1 MGDEAAI
8 LVGPAKAQVA
18 VVQAAT
24 DQAQDQI
31 DRLDLSI
38 VGFSRFAVV
47 AQPTAPSGI
56 EAIRVR
62 QMIHCPNGAI
72 HPRIVLS
79 GAMATAAEQDF
90 TTALVGKFSACAT
103 EPLPWEAGKQYQ
115 IGDAVIYFPV
125 AGASGG
131 FANNPYFVAT
141 TANINSPP
149 RWDNPN
155 WSAGSRPQASPVTWD
170 GNRTST
176 IPLLGQIDGTSIAKG
191 YIISDP
197 IPVIVPVG
205 GYLTLYEWGR
215 DAGGNISY
223 PCPLTVPPCH
233 LAGSA
238 VRGTAAS
245 NTDITDTTLIP
256 SGQASG
262 NTINNYW
269 RQPALVLGKPVRK
282 GPSAVIIGHSIA
294 NGAQGNAGA
303 IALTITSGGSGFVAG
318 DIVTISNTGAS
329 AGAVPAGCVPRFI
342 VDTVGAGGAIA
353 TTRCIEPGGY
363 TNTAT
368 QTGST
373 MPSGTQTI
381 VPITGSGTGATA
393 TVAFGGNAGNYGD
406 QRGAQGF
413 VQRALSAAGVP
424 FVAMTVNGDRYNLW
438 KQGYGGTSRA
448 HVRWSL
454 IALAWPRNAVIE
466 MAINDITAGDSLAVI
481 QANAIDMIQRL
492 RGLGVE
498 HISMCTCSPATNS
511 STAAGQSTLAGQ
523 IVDAT
528 VNAKAQGYNA
538 WVRGLCG
545 GLVDSCWDDAAAVEE
560 GGTTAPTGKWL
571 PIGGKAAAA
580 DGKHPG
586 PSATLLMAAA
596 GASVIGQFK

>member
-1 MGDEAAI
+1 MDKDFAAR
-8 LVGPAKAQVA
+8 AD
-18 VVQAAT
+18 AAAALSAT
-24 DQAQDQI
+24 AAAQDQL

-90 TTALVGKFSACAT
+90 TQALVGKFSACAT
-103 EPLPWEAGKQYQ
+103 EPMPWEAGKQYQ

-141 TANINSPP
+141 AANINSPP
-149 RWDNPN
+149 RWDNPA
-155 WSAGSRPQASPVTWD
+155 WSAGARPQASPVTWD
-170 GNRTST
+170 GNLTST

-191 YIISDP
+191 YIVSDP

-233 LAGSA
+233 LAGYA

-342 VDTVGAGGAIA
+342 VDTVGAGLHRHNPLHRAGRIHQHRHPDRIDNAERHTDDRADYRIGDGSHCDCDVRRQRWRLWGPARGAGVCSA
-353 TTRCIEPGGY
+353 SPLGGRCSVRSIHRERGSLQPVEAGLRRHLPCPRPLEPDRARP
-363 TNTAT
+363 TP
-368 QTGST
+368 QRRDRD
-373 MPSGTQTI
+373 
-381 VPITGSGTGATA
+381 
-393 TVAFGGNAGNYGD
+393 GD
-406 QRGAQGF
+406 Q
-413 VQRALSAAGVP
+413 
-424 FVAMTVNGDRYNLW
+424 
-438 KQGYGGTSRA
+438 
-448 HVRWSL
+448 
-454 IALAWPRNAVIE
+454 
-466 MAINDITAGDSLAVI
+466 
-481 QANAIDMIQRL
+481 
-492 RGLGVE
+492 
-498 HISMCTCSPATNS
+498 
-511 STAAGQSTLAGQ
+511 
-523 IVDAT
+523 
-528 VNAKAQGYNA
+528 
-538 WVRGLCG
+538 
-545 GLVDSCWDDAAAVEE
+545 
-560 GGTTAPTGKWL
+560 
-571 PIGGKAAAA
+571 
-580 DGKHPG
+580 
-586 PSATLLMAAA
+586 
-596 GASVIGQFK
+596 